1 MKTVEFVDLLAR
13 HAGAAPAHLVLSR
26 LAPVVMAGGVVSAA
40 ATLLFLGI
48 NPVLP
53 QLGAALAV
61 KLVYVAGLLAGG
73 LLLVARVSQ
82 PGAPVKRA
90 MLLLA
95 LVAGGMA
102 VLAAVWFW
110 QTPEAARTQALLGR
124 SWAWC
129 PWRVAG
135 LSLPALV
142 ALLWALRGLAP
153 TQLRLAGFAAGLLA
167 GALGALG
174 YVLFCPVSE
183 FFTIHYAQIL
193 LVSMSARLNID
204 NTLLFLNI

>member
-40 ATLLFLGI
+40 PSWGI

-174 YVLFCPVSE
+174 YVLFCPENSATFV
-183 FFTIHYAQIL
+183 FVWYTLGIL
-193 LVSMSARLNID
+193 IPAAAGAALGPRL
-204 NTLLFLNI
+204 LRW